1 MVCANPFCDE
11 HEREFGMISVQK
23 IAAAI
28 ALSALAVGSVST
40 AATAAPKKDFK
51 VAWSIYVGWMP
62 WGYAADKGIVKK
74 WADKY
79 GINITVTQFN
89 DYVESMNQ
97 YTAGTF
103 DAVTI
108 TNMDTLSIPAPGGVD
123 STAVIVGDFSNGND
137 AVILKNKTTLADI
150 KGQTVNLVEYSV
162 SDYLLARAL
171 ESLGDSEADVK
182 ETNTSD
188 ADMAAAYKTA
198 DVNAVVTWNPIVSE
212 ILADPTAHEVFD
224 SSKIPGEI
232 IDMMDVNTA
241 VLKDNP
247 DFGKALVGIWYDMMA
262 LTTADTPEGK
272 AARTAMGTA
281 SGTDLAG
288 FESQLKTT
296 RLFSKASDAVAFT
309 ASADLPKTMDH
320 VRNFLFAKN
329 LLGASAKSADAIGIA
344 YPDGSVA
351 GDKANVKLRFVTD
364 YMQMAVDGKL

>member
-1 MVCANPFCDE
+1 MRILNRNLA
-11 HEREFGMISVQK
+11 K
-23 IAAAI
+23 IASITVLAA
-28 ALSALAVGSVST
+28 LLTGAVTV
-40 AATAAPKKDFK
+40 AEAAPKTNFK

-79 GINITVTQFN
+79 GITIDVTQFN

-97 YTAGTF
+97 YTAGAF

-137 AVILKNKTTLADI
+137 AVILKDKQGLADI

-162 SDYLLARAL
+162 SDYLLQRAL
-171 ESLGDSEADVK
+171 ESLGGSESDVK
-182 ETNTSD
+182 EVNTSD
-188 ADMAAAYKTA
+188 ADMAAAYKTS
-198 DVNAVVTWNPIVSE
+198 DVTAVVTWNPIVSE
-212 ILADPTAHEVFD
+212 ILGDPSAHEVFN
-224 SSKIPGEI
+224 SSQIPGEI
-232 IDMMDVNTA
+232 IDMLDVNTA

-247 DFGKALVGIWYDMMA
+247 TFGKALVGIWYDVMK
-262 LTTADTPEGK
+262 LTTADTDEGK

-296 RLFSKASDAVAFT
+296 KLFSSASDAVAFT
-309 ASADLPKTMDH
+309 ASPDLPKTMDR
-320 VRNFLFAKN
+320 VRDFLFAKS
-329 LLGASAKSADAIGIA
+329 LLGTDAKSADVIGIE
-344 YPDGSVA
+344 YPDGSIA
-351 GDKANVKLRFVTD
+351 GDKANVKLRFTTD
-364 YMQMAVDGKL
+364 YMKAAADGTL

>member
-1 MVCANPFCDE
+1 MT
-11 HEREFGMISVQK
+11 ISK
-23 IAAAI
+23 ISATKLASTLVLAAVLASGVTAADAAAKT
-28 ALSALAVGSVST
+28 S
-40 AATAAPKKDFK
+40 FK

-62 WGYAADKGIVKK
+62 WGLAADTGIVKK

-79 GINITVTQFN
+79 GITIDVTQFN

-97 YTAGTF
+97 YTAGAF

-108 TNMDTLSIPAPGGVD
+108 TNMDTLSIPAPGGLD

-137 AVILKNKTTLADI
+137 AVILKNKTALADI

-171 ESLGDSEADVK
+171 ESLGSTEADVK
-182 ETNTSD
+182 EVNTSD

-198 DVNAVVTWNPIVSE
+198 DVTAVVTWNPIVSE
-212 ILADPTAHEVFD
+212 ILADPSAHEVFD

-232 IDMMDVNTA
+232 IDMLDVNTQT
-241 VLKDNP
+241 LKDNP
-247 DFGKALVGIWYDMMA
+247 NFGKALVGIWYDMMA
-262 LTTADTPEGK
+262 LTVADTPEGK
-272 AARTAMGTA
+272 TARTAMGTA

-296 RLFSKASDAVAFT
+296 RLFSSAADAVAFT
-309 ASADLPKTMDH
+309 ASPDLPKTMDR
-320 VRNFLFAKN
+320 VRTFLFDKG
-329 LLGASAKSADAIGIA
+329 LLGNGATSADVIGIE

-351 GDKANVKLRFVTD
+351 GDKGNVKLRFTTE
-364 YMQMAVDGKL
+364 YMKAAADGTL